1 MDTRGLSRLLLL
13 PPLLLSSSSS
23 LLLPPSSPHLLRP
36 STPFFSSLLL
46 LARSPHGALGHPRAE
61 AEAHLLSSHP
71 SNFLDSNNPPASKF
85 FDSDLKNDLASYI
98 ENAELLSPD
107 TYNYYLSLPEKL
119 ANSHL
124 NSSLE
129 GGPTEKS
136 RELALVGTAG
146 YILSFLP
153 KSAFKAITGL
163 VPPPASLTS
172 EPASKA
178 SKHLSGT
185 QHLEEKPKK
194 PRKMGGRRRDTGR
207 VGYSGN
213 RRDWHRMDTLEDLQ
227 TSGNA
232 PGLEARE
239 GVEELGFFAKLGEG
253 IASLFG
259 VGENQIAR
267 AGEGIGLSNIFTSL
281 VSFWEDNFAWGTGK
295 FSPKVMIE
303 RQSRHL
309 EGREGELVL
318 QEESSEPLISVA
330 VADPEDLQGAGS
342 EDAPELMSEYMRAP
356 PPLEYR
362 LL

>member
-1 MDTRGLSRLLLL
+1 MGD
-13 PPLLLSSSSS
+13 
-23 LLLPPSSPHLLRP
+23 
-36 STPFFSSLLL
+36 
-46 LARSPHGALGHPRAE
+46 PRAE
-61 AEAHLLSSHP
+61 AEAHLLSHP
-71 SNFLDSNNPPASKF
+71 SNFLDSNNHPASKF

-129 GGPTEKS
+129 SRPTEKS

-163 VPPPASLTS
+163 VPPPASLST

-185 QHLEEKPKK
+185 QHPEEKPKK
-194 PRKMGGRRRDTGR
+194 APRKLKVKRQMGGRRRDTGR

-330 VADPEDLQGAGS
+330 VADPEDLQEAGS